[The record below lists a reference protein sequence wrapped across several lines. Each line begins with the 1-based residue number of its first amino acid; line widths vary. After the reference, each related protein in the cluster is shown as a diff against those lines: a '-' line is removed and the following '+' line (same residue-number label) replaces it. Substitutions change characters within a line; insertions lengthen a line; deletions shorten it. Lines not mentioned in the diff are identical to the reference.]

1 MSKRSSGGGWVFA
14 IIAVVLIAFAAWFLV
29 QRARKADQARPAP
42 VAAATAPVPAP
53 ASTAPVIAHPIEQAQ
68 TAPAAASTAP
78 LPALGDSDASVL
90 QGLAALAPGSDV
102 GSWLVHQSVIPRIVA
117 TVDALPRQD
126 LSPFILPVRPAKGSL
141 KTQDANGQKVID
153 PANAA
158 RYAPYV
164 KAMQAVDSQALVD
177 WYVHSY
183 PLFQQAYRELGYP
196 HAYFNDRLIAV
207 IDHLLAAPEPTGP
220 LAVVPYKE
228 GFAYA
233 DPSLQSLSIGQ
244 RTMVRIGAANE
255 AAVKAKL
262 HDLRARLVGSG
273 LHKEAAAPAGAT
285 TTH

>member
-1 MSKRSSGGGWVFA
+1 MSKRSSGAGWVFA
-14 IIAVVLIAFAAWFLV
+14 VIALVLIAGAAWFLV
-29 QRARKADQARPAP
+29 QRARKADEARPAP
-42 VAAATAPVPAP
+42 AAASTPAPAP
-53 ASTAPVIAHPIEQAQ
+53 ASTAPVIEHPIEQAQ
-68 TAPAAASTAP
+68 AAPAAASSAP
-78 LPALGDSDASVL
+78 LPALADSDASVL
-90 QGLAALAPGSDV
+90 EGLAALAPGSDM
-102 GSWLVHQSVIPRIVA
+102 GGWLVHQSIIPRIVA

-126 LSPFILPVRPAKGSL
+126 LSPFILPVHPAKGSL

-153 PANAA
+153 AGNAA

-164 KAMQAVDSQALVD
+164 KAMQGVDSQALVD

-196 HAYFNDRLIAV
+196 RGYFNDRLVAV

-228 GFAYA
+228 GYAYA

-244 RTMVRIGAANE
+244 RTMVRIGAENE

-262 HDLRARLVGSG
+262 RDLRARLVGAG
-273 LHKEAAAPAGAT
+273 LHRETNAPAAAAT
-285 TTH
+285 AH

>member
-1 MSKRSSGGGWVFA
+1 MSKRSSGGGWIFA
-14 IIAVVLIAFAAWFLV
+14 VIALVLIAVAAWFLV
-29 QRARKADQARPAP
+29 QRARKADEAKPAP
-42 VAAATAPVPAP
+42 VAATAPAPAP
-53 ASTAPVIAHPIEQAQ
+53 ASTAPTIAHPIEQAQ
-68 TAPAAASTAP
+68 TAPVAASSAP

-90 QGLAALAPGSDV
+90 EALAALAPGDDI
-102 GSWLVHQSVIPRIVA
+102 GAWLVHQSIIPRIVA

-126 LSPFILPVRPAKGSL
+126 ISPFILPVRPAKGSL
-141 KTQDANGQKVID
+141 KTQEANGQKIID
-153 PANAA
+153 AANAQRYA
-158 RYAPYV
+158 RYI

-228 GFAYA
+228 GYAYA
-233 DPSLQSLSIGQ
+233 DPSLQALSIGQ
-244 RTMVRIGAANE
+244 KTMIRIGPANE

-262 HDLRARLVGSG
+262 RDLRARLVGSG
-273 LHKEAAAPAGAT
+273 LHGTSPAAAPTAS
-285 TTH
+285 H